1 MPLNNVLI
9 DTSMDDI
16 VRGLLKQAIALAGGT
31 QDKLALAGGFSQN
44 AISHALKVGRVTPKL
59 ARAIERATRGKV
71 PAEKLCPLL
80 CGDRERSGSMTDA
93 ASRRWQL
100 EEFFAW
106 QERQLERYELVDGF
120 PIRMMAGAKNV
131 HDDIV
136 VNVLAELRNQLR
148 GGGGRPFTSDGS
160 VETKPGQIRRPD
172 IGVDC
177 GRRDPNATKA
187 ASPRVV
193 VEVLSPTTRDFDT
206 IGKRDEYKLID
217 SLANIVVIEPNA
229 PEVIVWARGDDRSWR
244 KAIRQGLDQEI
255 DMPEIGATL
264 TLAEIYDGVEFP
276 ARPRLAA
283 EETASMPESEPKN
296 G

>member
-1 MPLNNVLI
+1 
-9 DTSMDDI
+9 
-16 VRGLLKQAIALAGGT
+16 
-31 QDKLALAGGFSQN
+31 
-44 AISHALKVGRVTPKL
+44 
-59 ARAIERATRGKV
+59 
-71 PAEKLCPLL
+71 
-80 CGDRERSGSMTDA
+80 MTEA
-93 ASRRWQL
+93 APRRWTV

-106 QERQLERYELVDGF
+106 QERQPERYELVDGF

-148 GGGGRPFTSDGS
+148 GGGCRPFTSDGS

-187 ASPRVV
+187 TSPRLV

-206 IGKRDEYKLID
+206 IGKLEEYTLVE
-217 SLANIVVIEPNA
+217 SLERIVVVEPNA
-229 PEVIVWARGDDRSWR
+229 PEVIVWARGADRSWR
-244 KAIRQGLDQEI
+244 KAILQGLDKEI
-255 DMPEIGATL
+255 DMPEIGV
-264 TLAEIYDGVEFP
+264 TLALAEVYDGVQFP
-276 ARPRLAA
+276 AGPRLVAE
-283 EETASMPESEPKN
+283 EETAITETTAKS